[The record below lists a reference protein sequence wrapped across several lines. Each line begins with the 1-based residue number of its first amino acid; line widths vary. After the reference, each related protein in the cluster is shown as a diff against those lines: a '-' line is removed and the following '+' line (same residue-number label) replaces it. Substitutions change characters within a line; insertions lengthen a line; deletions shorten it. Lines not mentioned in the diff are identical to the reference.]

1 MNATR
6 RDFLKG
12 TVSAAPL
19 LLLPKRSLGASKGR
33 FSLYH
38 TNDTHSRI
46 EPFERG
52 PYAGLGGVARR
63 AAFLRQAREKETPHL
78 VVDGGDLFQ
87 GTPWFNKFQGEL
99 DMKMLHLLGYDAMV
113 LGNHEFDSGI
123 EQLRKAMNQAPQL
136 QVLSANY
143 DATRTPLADRLK
155 GHHVFHK
162 GPFKVGVFGLSIAL
176 EGLVNQKMCQGVVY
190 TDPREAARASVQEL
204 REQGCDLVI
213 ALSHLGHEGYQG
225 EVGDVD
231 WPKDVAGVDY
241 VVGGHTHTFLEKPLM
256 VPARGSEWETPVL
269 QVGHSGLWVG
279 EANFE
284 VSARRATL
292 RQGGNRLV

>member
-38 TNDTHSRI
+38 TKDTHSRI

-63 AAFLRQAREKETPHL
+63 AAFLRQAREKGTPHL

-123 EQLRKAMNQAPQL
+123 EQLRKAESGATTPGFVRQL
-136 QVLSANY
+136 
-143 DATRTPLADRLK
+143 RR
-155 GHHVFHK
+155 
-162 GPFKVGVFGLSIAL
+162 
-176 EGLVNQKMCQGVVY
+176 
-190 TDPREAARASVQEL
+190 DP
-204 REQGCDLVI
+204 
-213 ALSHLGHEGYQG
+213 
-225 EVGDVD
+225 
-231 WPKDVAGVDY
+231 
-241 VVGGHTHTFLEKPLM
+241 HT
-256 VPARGSEWETPVL
+256 
-269 QVGHSGLWVG
+269 
-279 EANFE
+279 
-284 VSARRATL
+284 ARRSA
-292 RQGGNRLV
+292 QGASRIP